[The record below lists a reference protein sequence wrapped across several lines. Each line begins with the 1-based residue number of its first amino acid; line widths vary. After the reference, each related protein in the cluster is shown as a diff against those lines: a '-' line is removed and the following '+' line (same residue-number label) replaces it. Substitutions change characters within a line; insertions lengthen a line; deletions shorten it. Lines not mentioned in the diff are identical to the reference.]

1 MSSGERSGRYV
12 SDLEDEAKKID
23 EATELI
29 KLGVLQLRW
38 RLTTATV
45 GNTRLEKVYIWG
57 VQ

>member
-1 MSSGERSGRYV
+1 MSSGGRSGRYV
-12 SDLEDEAKKID
+12 SDLKDEAKKID

-29 KLGVLQLRW
+29 ELGVLQLRS

-45 GNTRLEKVYIWG
+45 GNTRLGKVYIWG